1 MITVPP
7 DHNLYEQKSQ
17 EVMNLL
23 SSYTPILEQN
33 SIDEAW
39 LDMTGCE
46 RLFGEPIECAGRIM
60 ENIKSELGLWCSIG
74 ISEISF

>member
-1 MITVPP
+1 MPKALSYYDNSSP
-7 DHNLYEQKSQ
+7 DHNPMSKVT

-46 RLFGEPIECAGRIM
+46 RLFVAY
-60 ENIKSELGLWCSIG
+60 
-74 ISEISF
+74 